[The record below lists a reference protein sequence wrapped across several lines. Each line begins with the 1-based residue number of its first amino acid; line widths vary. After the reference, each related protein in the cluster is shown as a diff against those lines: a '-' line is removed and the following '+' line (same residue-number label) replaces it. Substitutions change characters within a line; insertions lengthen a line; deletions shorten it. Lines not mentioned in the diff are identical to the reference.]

1 MPHPLTRRRAIGALG
16 ALGAMGSGLGG
27 GALAQDHAAT
37 AYPSKPIRLVVPFPA
52 GGATDVLARHVAKGL
67 QQSWGQPVVVDNKPG
82 AGGILGTKTVIGSA
96 PDGHTL
102 LVHLASVLQQPHL
115 RPSRPYS
122 MADLAPITSLVR
134 GQLTLAVQKDLG
146 VNTLDE
152 FIALV
157 RKNPGKYSLANYGPG
172 TTPHLQGLMFARQA
186 GLEITPVAF
195 QGGAPLLVALK
206 GNHVSAG
213 LLDVAALR
221 SLGDAVR
228 LVATSGRQ
236 RWPSLP
242 DVPTFA
248 EKGFHSLDAEGW
260 IGLFAPAATPEA
272 IQQKLNRE
280 VARILRT
287 PELTSAIEAID
298 MVAVGNDLQAYR
310 RQVQADDALY
320 ARIIQE
326 TGVRLD

>member
-1 MPHPLTRRRAIGALG
+1 MPYPMNRRAALGVLG
-16 ALGAMGSGLGG
+16 ALGCGLAG
-27 GALAQDHAAT
+27 GAWAQTDAAA
-37 AYPSKPIRLVVPFPA
+37 AYPGKPIRLVVPFPA
-52 GGATDVLARHVAKGL
+52 GGATDTLTRHIAKGL
-67 QQSWGQPVVVDNKPG
+67 QQSWGQPVIVDNKPG

-102 LVHLASVLQQPHL
+102 LVHLSSVLQQPHL
-115 RPSRPYS
+115 RPSKPYT
-122 MADLAPITSLVR
+122 MADLAPITNLVR
-134 GQLTLAVQKDLG
+134 AQLTLAVQKDLG
-146 VNTLDE
+146 VSTLDE

-157 RKNPGKYSLANYGPG
+157 RKNPAKYSLGNYGPG

-186 GLEITPVAF
+186 NLDITPVAF

-206 GNHVSAG
+206 GNHISAG

-221 SLGDAVR
+221 SLGDSVR
-228 LVATSGRQ
+228 LLAITGPR

-242 DVPTFA
+242 DVPTFV
-248 EKGFHSLDAEGW
+248 EQGYHSLDAEGW
-260 IGLFAPAATPEA
+260 IGLFAPAGTPET

-280 VARILRT
+280 VVRLLRS
-287 PELTSAIEAID
+287 PEIITTMQGLD
-298 MVAVGNDLQAYR
+298 MEIVGSELQAYR
-310 RQVQADDALY
+310 RQVQGDDALY